1 MEKNEHFTECEQT
14 ELVNRILLTLE
25 YLESFNEEDRN
36 LYLIN
41 ILRYGKRV
49 D

>member
-1 MEKNEHFTECEQT
+1 MEKNEHFTESEQT

-41 ILRYGKRV
+41 ILRYGQRM